1 MRKETKLIHGGI
13 FGDEKTGAVS
23 TPIYQTS
30 TFKQDAVGKDRGYEY
45 SRTGNPT
52 RESLEKLIND
62 LEGGKGGFAFASGMA
77 AISTVLM
84 LFNAGDEV
92 IVSNNVYGGTFRVL
106 EKVFKRLGIVS
117 KFVDT
122 SLKDNV
128 VNSIT
133 KNTKAI
139 FYETPTNPLMTI
151 TNIREI
157 SRIAKEYSILSIV
170 DNTFMTPYFQRP
182 IELGADIVVHS
193 ATKYLGGHSDVVA
206 GLVVVNSEELAH
218 KIHFLQN
225 AVGGI
230 LGPQDSY
237 LVIRGIKTLS
247 VRMERHEKNAKEIAN
262 WLLEQPEVEKVYYP
276 GLHTHP
282 GYDIAKEQMDGFG
295 GVISFELKNKDMALK
310 LLNNVKLITLA
321 ESLGGYE
328 SLISYPAKMTHASI
342 PEEQRL
348 KLGITD
354 KLVRLSVGLENYL
367 DLIEDLKNAIRS

>member
-128 VNSIT
+128 ANSIT

-157 SRIAKEYSILSIV
+157 SRIAKEYNILSIV